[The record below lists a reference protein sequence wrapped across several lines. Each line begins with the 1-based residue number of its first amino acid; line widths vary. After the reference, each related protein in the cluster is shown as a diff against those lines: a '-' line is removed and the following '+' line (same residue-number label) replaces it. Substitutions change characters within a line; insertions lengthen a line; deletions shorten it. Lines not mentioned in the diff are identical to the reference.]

1 MKILMVNKNRNNK
14 LSAHVLVIDDDK
26 RLNKLLQK
34 FLNEHNHSVDTA
46 LDAKSAKIKMSCVEY
61 DIIILDIMMPG
72 ETGLEL
78 LPYIQQKYTT
88 PVLMLSAMKDTKHKI
103 EGLEKG
109 ADDYLGKP
117 FEPKELLLRIEA
129 ILKRSNSEKMNK
141 RSNKLIRMGNI
152 SFDINLNIIWKNNKK
167 IFLTYKEGLLLKEL
181 INSKGV
187 SIDRYSLNKK
197 LQIGDRG
204 IDITISRLRKKIED
218 NPKTPEYI
226 LTERGRGYIINNEIR
241 VN

>member
-1 MKILMVNKNRNNK
+1 
-14 LSAHVLVIDDDK
+14 
-26 RLNKLLQK
+26 
-34 FLNEHNHSVDTA
+34 
-46 LDAKSAKIKMSCVEY
+46 
-61 DIIILDIMMPG
+61 
-72 ETGLEL
+72 
-78 LPYIQQKYTT
+78 
-88 PVLMLSAMKDTKHKI
+88 MKDTKHKI

-129 ILKRSNSEKMNK
+129 ILKRLNSEKMNK
-141 RSNKLIRMGNI
+141 RSNKLIRIGNI

-187 SIDRYSLNKK
+187 SINRHSLNKR

>member
-1 MKILMVNKNRNNK
+1 M
-14 LSAHVLVIDDDK
+14 
-26 RLNKLLQK
+26 
-34 FLNEHNHSVDTA
+34 TA
-46 LDAKSAKIKMSCVEY
+46 K
-61 DIIILDIMMPG
+61 G
-72 ETGLEL
+72 EAEDRIRGLE
-78 LPYIQQKYTT
+78 IG
-88 PVLMLSAMKDTKHKI
+88 V
-103 EGLEKG
+103 E
-109 ADDYLGKP
+109 DYLGKP

-129 ILKRSNSEKMNK
+129 ILKRLNSEKMNK

>member
-1 MKILMVNKNRNNK
+1 
-14 LSAHVLVIDDDK
+14 
-26 RLNKLLQK
+26 
-34 FLNEHNHSVDTA
+34 
-46 LDAKSAKIKMSCVEY
+46 MSCPNTPE
-61 DIIILDIMMPG
+61 I
-72 ETGLEL
+72 EL
-78 LPYIQQKYTT
+78 TNINK
-88 PVLMLSAMKDTKHKI
+88 
-103 EGLEKG
+103 ENLEK
-109 ADDYLGKP
+109 
-117 FEPKELLLRIEA
+117 I
-129 ILKRSNSEKMNK
+129 
-141 RSNKLIRMGNI
+141 
-152 SFDINLNIIWKNNKK
+152 INNAKNNKK

>member
-1 MKILMVNKNRNNK
+1 MTNNNKK

-34 FLNEHNHSVDTA
+34 FLNENNHSVDTA
-46 LDAKSAKIKMSCVEY
+46 LDAKSAKIKMSSVEY
-61 DIIILDIMMPG
+61 DIIILDVMMPG

-78 LPYIQQKYTT
+78 LPYIEEKYKT
-88 PVLMLSAMKDTKHKI
+88 PVLMLSAMKDTKNKI

-129 ILKRSNSEKMNK
+129 ILKRVKTENTIKGSNHN
-141 RSNKLIRMGNI
+141 LIRLGKLSFNI
-152 SFDINLNIIWKNNKK
+152 TLNIIWKNNKK

-181 INSKGV
+181 INSYGV

-204 IDITISRLRKKIED
+204 IDITISRLRRKIED
-218 NPKTPEYI
+218 NPKIPEYI
-226 LTERGRGYIINNEIR
+226 LTERGRGYIINNQMRLEK
-241 VN
+241 

>member
-78 LPYIQQKYTT
+78 LPYIQQKYLFIIF
-88 PVLMLSAMKDTKHKI
+88 P
-103 EGLEKG
+103 
-109 ADDYLGKP
+109 Y
-117 FEPKELLLRIEA
+117 
-129 ILKRSNSEKMNK
+129 
-141 RSNKLIRMGNI
+141 NI
-152 SFDINLNIIWKNNKK
+152 Q
-167 IFLTYKEGLLLKEL
+167 
-181 INSKGV
+181 V
-187 SIDRYSLNKK
+187 
-197 LQIGDRG
+197 
-204 IDITISRLRKKIED
+204 
-218 NPKTPEYI
+218 YI
-226 LTERGRGYIINNEIR
+226 K
-241 VN
+241 